1 MTIERMFGSTL
12 VAFRFMKQSIRT
24 PRISGL
30 SSERRSLLDEVGNHN
45 HGRSWAE
52 FVFLGLAVFCWSA
65 ATGQIQVDQTL
76 TPEEYVNTVLLG
88 EGVEAFNVT
97 YTGGFSQLGYL
108 TQGEDSFSIAS
119 GLVLSTDASENL
131 ECSINTCDDCL
142 GGAFADPDLLDIAN
156 SVPPMIGQNFTVTSV
171 NDGCVLEFDFVSG
184 GDSISFNYV
193 FGSDEYETWINT
205 QYNDVFAFF
214 LSGPGITGPFDSP
227 AGFPDGA
234 VNIAG
239 VPDTDPI
246 LPITISSV
254 NSGTNAVYYEDN
266 QGGTDVCING
276 YTVPFTAEYA
286 VQCGATY
293 HIKLAIADGSDQAL
307 ESIVVL
313 EEGSFSSNAFDLVA
327 SASVSGNQIFLG
339 DTTVVESCNNAIFK
353 IIRPSA
359 TTEDTLSLT
368 ISGTATNGVDYE
380 TIDPEV
386 IMLVGQYIYDLPLN
400 VNADAEA
407 EAPETVTIEYLY
419 TNLCG
424 DSVLRSATLVIQDFE
439 QTTLDFESPVG
450 ICQGEAVLEV
460 NPISGY
466 GPYSYEWST
475 GTNDTLSV
483 NVVTT
488 DTPGTAD
495 VVVTDVCG
503 NEVEATVAF
512 TQPPELNVYIN
523 QLNDPLCAGDSVYLQ
538 AGINTGVGP
547 FDYAWSSGGNV
558 QTELLNLNTSTA
570 IILTVTDPCDT
581 EAVVEW
587 EVEIPIYNPITG
599 DEDDVCIGLQAS
611 LGLEGGSGNY
621 TFFTWQYSNFDSN
634 QNPQDSV
641 WVAVDQYLDSL
652 VTFIGPFGNYQ
663 STTQQGVM
671 EVWAIDQCGSDASFI
686 ISLVACDT
694 EIPNVFSPNNDT
706 YNDFFRIPGIEGF
719 PNSSVEIF
727 NRWGNLVFQDDD
739 YKGGW
744 DGRMNGDPVSD
755 GTYYYVLRRS
765 DGETFYGPLT
775 ILRKRQ

>member
-12 VAFRFMKQSIRT
+12 VVFRFMKQSIRT

-30 SSERRSLLDEVGNHN
+30 SSELHSLLDEVGNRN

-97 YTGGFSQLGYL
+97 YTGGLSQLGYL

-119 GLVLSTDASENL
+119 GLVLSSDASENL

-142 GGAFADPDLLDIAN
+142 GEAFADPDLLDIAN

-293 HIKLAIADGSDQAL
+293 HIKLAIADGSDTAL

-359 TTEDTLSLT
+359 TTEDTLNVT

-386 IMLVGQYIYDLPLN
+386 IMLVGQYIYDLPLI
-400 VNADAEA
+400 VYADAEA

-466 GPYSYEWST
+466 GPYSYQWST
-475 GTNDTLSV
+475 GTNDTLAV

-488 DTPGTAD
+488 NNPGTAD

-503 NEVEATVAF
+503 NEVEATVAY
-512 TQPPELNVYIN
+512 TQPPELNTYID

-547 FDYAWSSGGNV
+547 FDYNWSTGGDS
-558 QTELLNLNTSTA
+558 QTELVNLNTSSTV
-570 IILTVTDPCDT
+570 ILTVTDPCET
-581 EAVVEW
+581 ESVVEW
-587 EVEIPIYNPITG
+587 EVEIPVYAPITG
-599 DEDDVCIGLQAS
+599 DEDDVCLGLQAS
-611 LGLEGGSGNY
+611 LGLEGGTGSY
-621 TFFTWQYSNFDSN
+621 SFYTWQYSNFDSN
-634 QNPQDSV
+634 QNPQDSA
-641 WVAVDQYLDSL
+641 WVAVDQFLDSL

-663 STTQQGVM
+663 STVQQGTM
-671 EVWAIDQCGSDASFI
+671 EVWAVDQCGSDASFM
-686 ISLVACDT
+686 ISLIACDT

-719 PNSSVEIF
+719 PNSRIEIF
-727 NRWGNLVFQDDD
+727 NRWGNMVFQDDD

-744 DGRMNGDPVSD
+744 DGRMNGNPVAE
-755 GTYYYVLRRS
+755 GTYYYILKRS
-765 DGETFYGPLT
+765 DGETYHGPIS

>member
-1 MTIERMFGSTL
+1 MKHF
-12 VAFRFMKQSIRT
+12 VRFAIIRDFS
-24 PRISGL
+24 PRSL
-30 SSERRSLLDEVGNHN
+30 SSFLGGERRNTTNLCLLSLAL
-45 HGRSWAE
+45 
-52 FVFLGLAVFCWSA
+52 VFFSSISLH
-65 ATGQIQVDQTL
+65 GQIQVTQNL

-97 YTGGFSQLGYL
+97 FTGGSSQLGYL
-108 TQGEDSFSIAS
+108 TQGEDSFSIGS

-142 GGAFADPDLLDIAN
+142 GAAFADPDLLDIAN

-214 LSGPGITGPFDSP
+214 LSGPGITGDFDSP
-227 AGFPDGA
+227 AAFPGGA

-254 NSGTNAVYYEDN
+254 NSGTNGQYYVDN
-266 QGGTDVCING
+266 QSGTDVCING
-276 YTVPFTAEYA
+276 YTVPFRAEYA

-293 HIKLAIADGSDQAL
+293 HIKLAIADGSDTAL

-327 SASVSGNQIFLG
+327 SASISGNQIFLG
-339 DTTVVESCNNAIFK
+339 DTTVVESCNDAIFK

-359 TTEDTLSLT
+359 LTEDTLNVT

-400 VNADAEA
+400 VFADAET

-419 TNLCG
+419 ANLCG
-424 DSVLRSATLVIQDFE
+424 DSILREATLIIQDFE
-439 QTTLDFESPVG
+439 QTLLDFESPAG
-450 ICQGEAVLEV
+450 ICQGEAILEV

-466 GPYSYEWST
+466 GPYSYQWST
-475 GTNDTLSV
+475 GPNDTLAL
-483 NVVTT
+483 NILTT
-488 DTPGTAD
+488 NIPGFAD
-495 VVVTDVCG
+495 VIVTDVCG
-503 NEVEATVAF
+503 NEVEATVAY
-512 TQPPELNVYIN
+512 TQPPELNVYID
-523 QLNDPLCAGDSVYLQ
+523 QLNDPLCAGDTVYLQ

-547 FDYAWSSGGNV
+547 FDYAWSTGGNS
-558 QTELLNLNTSTA
+558 QTESINLNASETV
-570 IILTVTDPCDT
+570 ILTVVDPCET
-581 EAVVEW
+581 ESTAEW
-587 EVEIPIYNPITG
+587 EVEIPIYEPITG

-611 LGLEGGSGNY
+611 LGLEGGTGNY

-634 QNPQDSV
+634 QNPQDST
-641 WVAVDQYLDSL
+641 WIPVDQTLDTL

-663 STTQQGVM
+663 STTQPGTMQ
-671 EVWAIDQCGSDASFI
+671 VWAIDQCGSEASFQ

-706 YNDFFRIPGIEGF
+706 VNDFFRIPGIEGF
-719 PNSSVEIF
+719 PNSFVEIY
-727 NRWGNLVFQDDD
+727 NRWGNIVFQDDD

-744 DGRMNGDPVSD
+744 DGRVNGNPVAD
-755 GTYYYVLRRS
+755 GTYYYILRRS
-765 DGETFYGPLT
+765 DGETFNGPLT

>member
-1 MTIERMFGSTL
+1 
-12 VAFRFMKQSIRT
+12 MKKGQQRT
-24 PRISGL
+24 SGHW
-30 SSERRSLLDEVGNHN
+30 V
-45 HGRSWAE
+45 
-52 FVFLGLAVFCWSA
+52 LGLAYLLFAWTPA
-65 ATGQIQVDQTL
+65 QGQIQVEQGL

-88 EGVEAFNVT
+88 DGVEAFNVT
-97 YTGGFSQLGYL
+97 YTGGISQLGYL

-293 HIKLAIADGSDQAL
+293 HIKLAIADGSDIAL

-359 TTEDTLSLT
+359 TTEDTLNVT

-386 IMLVGQYIYDLPLN
+386 IMLVGQYIYDLPLI
-400 VNADAEA
+400 VYADAEA

-466 GPYSYEWST
+466 GPYSYQWST
-475 GTNDTLSV
+475 GTNDTLAV

-488 DTPGTAD
+488 NNPGTAD

-503 NEVEATVAF
+503 NEVEATVAY
-512 TQPPELNVYIN
+512 TQPPELNTYID

-547 FDYAWSSGGNV
+547 FDYNWSTGGDS
-558 QTELLNLNTSTA
+558 QTELVNLNTSSTV
-570 IILTVTDPCDT
+570 ILTVTDPCET
-581 EAVVEW
+581 ESVVEW
-587 EVEIPIYNPITG
+587 EVEIPVYAPITG
-599 DEDDVCIGLQAS
+599 DEDDVCLGLQAS
-611 LGLEGGSGNY
+611 LGLEGGTGSY
-621 TFFTWQYSNFDSN
+621 SFYTWQYSNFDSN
-634 QNPQDSV
+634 QNPQDSA
-641 WVAVDQYLDSL
+641 WVAVDQFLDSL

-663 STTQQGVM
+663 STVQQGTM
-671 EVWAIDQCGSDASFI
+671 EVWAVDQCGSDASFM
-686 ISLVACDT
+686 ISLIACDT

-719 PNSSVEIF
+719 PNSRIEIF
-727 NRWGNLVFQDDD
+727 NRWGNMVFQDDD

-744 DGRMNGDPVSD
+744 DGRMNGNPVAE
-755 GTYYYVLRRS
+755 GTYYYILKRS
-765 DGETFYGPLT
+765 DGETYHGPIS